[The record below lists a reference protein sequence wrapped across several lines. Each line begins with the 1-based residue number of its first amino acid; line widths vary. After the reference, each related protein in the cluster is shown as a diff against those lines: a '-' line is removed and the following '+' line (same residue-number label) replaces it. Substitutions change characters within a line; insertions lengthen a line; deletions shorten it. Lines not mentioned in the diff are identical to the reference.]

1 VVADAPL
8 VLPRALRDELV
19 AHARAGLPNE
29 ACGIL
34 GGRGGRAERFYPAVN
49 GEPSPYFY
57 TIESRDLL
65 RILQEIERDFGVDP
79 ASEDVEDAVA
89 AIYHSHVESPAFP
102 SRTDVEIAH
111 WPDAAYLIV
120 SLGSEPPDVRAFM
133 IRDGR
138 ISRREIVLEG

>member
-1 VVADAPL
+1 MVDGAPL

-34 GGRGGRAERFYPAVN
+34 GGRDGVAERFYPAVN
-49 GEPSPYFY
+49 GEPSPFFY
-57 TIESRDLL
+57 NIEARDLL
-65 RILQEIERDFGVDP
+65 RILQEIERDFRIDP
-79 ASEDVEDAVA
+79 AAEDVEDAVA
-89 AIYHSHVESPAFP
+89 AVYHSHVESPAFP

-111 WPDAAYLIV
+111 WPDAAYVIV

-133 IRDGR
+133 IRDGQ
-138 ISRREIVLEG
+138 IERRAIVEA

>member
-1 VVADAPL
+1 VVGDAPL

-34 GGRGGRAERFYPAVN
+34 GGRNGRAERFYPAVN
-49 GEPSPYFY
+49 GEPSPFFY
-57 TIESRDLL
+57 SIESRDLL
-65 RILQEIERDFGVDP
+65 RILQEIERDFGVD
-79 ASEDVEDAVA
+79 AAQEDVEDAVA

-120 SLGSEPPDVRAFM
+120 GLGSEPPDVRAFM

-138 ISRREIVLEG
+138 ISRREIIVEG

>member
-1 VVADAPL
+1 MVAGAPL
-8 VLPRALRDELV
+8 VLPRAVRDELV

-34 GGRGGRAERFYPAVN
+34 GGTGGRAERFYPAVN
-49 GEPSPYFY
+49 GEPSPFFY
-57 TIESRDLL
+57 NIEARDLL
-65 RILQEIERDFGVDP
+65 RILQEIERDFGVEDP
-79 ASEDVEDAVA
+79 EDGGA

-138 ISRREIVLEG
+138 IERREIVLEG

>member
-1 VVADAPL
+1 MVDGAPL
-8 VLPRALRDELV
+8 VLSRALRDDLV

-34 GGRGGRAERFYPAVN
+34 GGRGGIAERFYPAVN
-49 GEPSPYFY
+49 GEPSPFFY
-57 TIESRDLL
+57 NIEARDLL
-65 RILQEIERDFGVDP
+65 RILQEIEHDFGIDP
-79 ASEDVEDAVA
+79 AAEDVEDAVA
-89 AIYHSHVESPAFP
+89 AVYHSHVESPAFP

-111 WPDAAYLIV
+111 WPDAAYVIV

-138 ISRREIVLEG
+138 IERRAIVEA

>member
-1 VVADAPL
+1 MVDGAPL

-34 GGRGGRAERFYPAVN
+34 GGRDGVVERFYPAVN
-49 GEPSPYFY
+49 GEPSPFFY
-57 TIESRDLL
+57 TIESQDLL
-65 RILQEIERDFGVDP
+65 RILGEIERDFGVDP
-79 ASEDVEDAVA
+79 VAEDVEEAVA

-111 WPDAAYLIV
+111 WPDAAYVIV
-120 SLGSEPPDVRAFM
+120 SLGAEPPDVRAFM
-133 IRDGR
+133 IHDGQ
-138 ISRREIVLEG
+138 IERRAIAEA

>member
-1 VVADAPL
+1 VVDGAPL

-34 GGRGGRAERFYPAVN
+34 GGRDGVAERFYPAVN
-49 GEPSPYFY
+49 GEPSPFFY
-57 TIESRDLL
+57 NIEARDLL
-65 RILQEIERDFGVDP
+65 RILQEIERDFRIDP
-79 ASEDVEDAVA
+79 AAEDVEDAVA
-89 AIYHSHVESPAFP
+89 AVYHSHVESPAFP

-111 WPDAAYLIV
+111 WPDAAYVIV

-133 IRDGR
+133 IRDGQ
-138 ISRREIVLEG
+138 IERRAIVEA